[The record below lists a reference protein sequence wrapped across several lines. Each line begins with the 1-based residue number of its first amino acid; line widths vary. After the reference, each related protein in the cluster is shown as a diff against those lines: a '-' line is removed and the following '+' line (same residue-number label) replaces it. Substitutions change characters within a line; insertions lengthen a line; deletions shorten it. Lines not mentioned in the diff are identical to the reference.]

1 MNGREFLLD
10 VVHKL
15 LKLTVEQHDQGVR
28 EELTGIVPETGGK
41 QVVGLVEQLAQVV
54 DAVMFGVDQ
63 RNYKIKKFLFH
74 DEAVFVQVEHED
86 FLYVLEQNVLDAEL
100 FFFGVGLLHAAGVVE
115 QFPRDGFDEF
125 ADLGLLGVVVG
136 FG

>member
-15 LKLTVEQHDQGVR
+15 LKLSVEQHDQGVR
-28 EELTGIVPETGGK
+28 EELAGVVPETGGK

-63 RNYKIKKFLFH
+63 RNYEIEKFLFH

-86 FLYVLEQNVLDAEL
+86 FLDVFEQNVLHAEV
-100 FFFGVGLLHAAGVVE
+100 FFFGVGFLHAAGVVE
-115 QFPRDGFDEF
+115 QFPRDGLDEF
-125 ADLGLLGVVVG
+125 ADLGILRVVVG

>member
-15 LKLTVEQHDQGVR
+15 LKLSVEQHDQGVR
-28 EELTGIVPETGGK
+28 EELAGVVPETGGK

-54 DAVMFGVDQ
+54 DAVMFGVDY
-63 RNYKIKKFLFH
+63 RNYEIEKFLFH

-86 FLYVLEQNVLDAEL
+86 FLDVLEQNVLHAEVFL
-100 FFFGVGLLHAAGVVE
+100 FGVGFLHAGCVVE
-115 QFPRDGFDEF
+115 QFP
-125 ADLGLLGVVVG
+125 
-136 FG
+136 